1 MWVFS
6 PYEGYL
12 MAGRPGP
19 PGRLRAAARAV
30 FQIANRRYAVR
41 RNVRLGHDVHIGVG
55 TILEAPH
62 GLVVEPDVYIGK
74 YCTIECDG
82 RIGSGTL
89 IANQV
94 GLVGRSDHDH
104 RAIGRTMRHAPWV
117 GDRGPKRA
125 GARERLIVEGDTWI
139 GFGAIVLSGLTVGR
153 GAIVAAGAVV
163 THDVPR
169 YAIVAGVPAR
179 QVGSRFSPEEI
190 VRHEAA
196 LGLPVSDRT
205 PSR

>member
-1 MWVFS
+1 M
-6 PYEGYL
+6 PRE
-12 MAGRPGP
+12 PGP
-19 PGRLRAAARAV
+19 PGRLRGAARVV
-30 FQIANRRYAVR
+30 FQAVNRRYAVR
-41 RNVRLGHDVHIGVG
+41 RNVRVGHDVHVGIG
-55 TILEAPH
+55 TIIEAPRE
-62 GLVVEPDVYIGK
+62 LVIEPDVYIGK

-94 GLVGRSDHDH
+94 GLIGRSDHDY

-117 GDRGPKRA
+117 GEPGHAGP
-125 GARERLIVEGDTWI
+125 GASERLFIEGDCWI
-139 GFGAIVLSGLTVGR
+139 GFGAVVLSGLTLGR

-163 THDVPR
+163 TRDVPR

-190 VRHEAA
+190 TRHEAA
-196 LGLPVSDRT
+196 LGLPTSERT
-205 PSR
+205 PIDDAIQSPRSSDG